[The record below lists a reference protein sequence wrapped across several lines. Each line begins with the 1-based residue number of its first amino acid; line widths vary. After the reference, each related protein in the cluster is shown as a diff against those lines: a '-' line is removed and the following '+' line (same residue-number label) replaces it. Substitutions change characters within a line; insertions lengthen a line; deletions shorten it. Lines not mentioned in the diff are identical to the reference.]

1 MSAVAESIPSSDWI
15 DEAIST
21 ASRRNSL
28 QGSPFD
34 GFDGFDGFDAFT
46 DSHLHLGYL
55 SISATSVPPDTIGDQ
70 FAWQDPSPCER

>member
-21 ASRRNSL
+21 ASRRNSA
-28 QGSPFD
+28 QGSP
-34 GFDGFDGFDAFT
+34 FDGFDAFT

-55 SISATSVPPDTIGDQ
+55 SISTTSVPPDTIGDQ
-70 FAWQDPSPCER
+70 LAWQDPSPCER